1 MVSQNGSMRVRVVV
15 AVIACLAAA
24 GVSGCGH
31 DVSCDVADYGAGG
44 ASGYQTPQ
52 QALNSALAQRMQWLS
67 ATGWVLKE
75 KTAHAATFTSGDD
88 TVDVVKTAAGTWIVG
103 GVTACH

>member
-31 DVSCDVADYGAGG
+31 DVSCDVAGYGAGG
-44 ASGYQTPQ
+44 ACGYQTPQ
-52 QALNSALAQRMQWLS
+52 QAVPFASNTQAKSLCSITRRPS
-67 ATGWVLKE
+67 V
-75 KTAHAATFTSGDD
+75 
-88 TVDVVKTAAGTWIVG
+88 
-103 GVTACH
+103 C